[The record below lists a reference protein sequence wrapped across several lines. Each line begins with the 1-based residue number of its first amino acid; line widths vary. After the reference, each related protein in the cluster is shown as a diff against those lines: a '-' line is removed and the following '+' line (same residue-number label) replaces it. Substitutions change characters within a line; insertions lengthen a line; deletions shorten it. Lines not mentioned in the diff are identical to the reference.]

1 MIHQK
6 LQNCIA
12 ACFACAVECKECAN
26 ACWNEQDIKMFAR
39 CIRLDNDCAAICLL
53 AIEAMAGGSEFSK
66 QICVLCEEICTAC
79 AVECE
84 KHSHMDHCKKCAEAC
99 RNCANQLTSLNKM

>member
-1 MIHQK
+1 MNQK
-6 LQNCIA
+6 LESCIA
-12 ACFACAVECKECAN
+12 ACTKCAVECKHCAN
-26 ACWNEQDIKMFAR
+26 ECLNEQDIKMLAH

-53 AIEAMAGGSEFSK
+53 AIEAMADGSEFAK
-66 QICVLCEEICTAC
+66 KICDLCAEICNAC

-99 RNCANQLTSLNKM
+99 RKCAVECSNMSKI